1 MLRDQ
6 GARAQRFGPDVNDN
20 QFSRLV
26 APDRSDEAFALAAD
40 LVVRYDDMALARA
53 RMNLYAALNGSNF
66 VNLDLVAQVCF
77 IIMGQIYHD
86 TIKQMQDGE
95 SRLNGFTIVKL

>member
-26 APDRSDEAFALAAD
+26 APDRSDEAFALVAD
-40 LVVRYDDMALARA
+40 LVARYDDMALARA
-53 RMNLYAALNGSNF
+53 RKNLYAALDGSNF
-66 VNLDLVAQVCF
+66 VDLDLVAQACL
-77 IIMGQIYHD
+77 IIMDQIYHD
-86 TIKQMQDGE
+86 SIKQVQDGA
-95 SRLNGFTIVKL
+95 S

>member
-26 APDRSDEAFALAAD
+26 ALDRSDEAFALAAD
-40 LVVRYDDMALARA
+40 LVVRYDDMALARP
-53 RMNLYAALNGSNF
+53 RTNLYAALDGRNS
-66 VNLDLVAQVCF
+66 VNLDLVAQEC
-77 IIMGQIYHD
+77 
-86 TIKQMQDGE
+86 
-95 SRLNGFTIVKL
+95 